1 MAIKY
6 KQLVD
11 NALKNISN
19 ERTKDIIYSRFGLE
33 DGQRKTLEAIG
44 NKYGITRE
52 RVRQIEEAAFSDLKK
67 SGINDSFKPAFNSI
81 DAFLNQ
87 EGKVVREERLLST

>member
-52 RVRQIEEAAFSDLKK
+52 RVRQIEEAAFL
-67 SGINDSFKPAFNSI
+67 I
-81 DAFLNQ
+81 
-87 EGKVVREERLLST
+87 